1 MEADFYEKALDSS
14 FDGVLIA
21 DRQGVVIYINAQYE
35 KITGLQR
42 QKMLGA
48 RLSDLLEQGII
59 NTSISLDVLKTGKTV
74 SAVHQYASGK
84 SALSS
89 AKPVFDEN
97 GSIIAVFNNTRNIDD
112 LITLQNELK
121 EHRLLQRKNAQEI
134 GHLRSILSQKSC
146 FVYTSR
152 CMQEVLSFA
161 DKVAPFDTTVAIFG
175 ESGTGKEVLS
185 RYLHKRSARADSA
198 FVKVNCAAIPKELF
212 ESELFGYE
220 KGAFT
225 GASEKGKI
233 GLFEL
238 AHGGTLF
245 LDEIGELQLD
255 VQSKVLRAIQE
266 KEILR
271 IGGKNA
277 VQLDIRLLVATNRNL
292 EEEVRKGTFRED
304 LYFRLNIFP
313 IVIPPLRE
321 RPEDIVVLVRHFME
335 KLNHKYKSDKRITQ
349 EAVDVLARHA
359 FPGNVR
365 ELENSIEYLFIM
377 CEQDIQI
384 DMIPAKILS
393 AVMLSGTDKDTE
405 KRGKEQLPYL
415 IEMFEK
421 SIIEDVT
428 GRFRTLEEAS
438 RVLGIHY
445 STLSRK
451 MQKYRLK
458 FA

>member
-1 MEADFYEKALDSS
+1 MKADFFEKALDSS

-21 DRQGVVIYINAQYE
+21 DRQGVVIYVNSQYE
-35 KITGLQR
+35 KITGLKR
-42 QKMLGA
+42 QDMMGA
-48 RLSDLLEQGII
+48 RLDDLVIQGII
-59 NTSISLDVLKTGKTV
+59 NKSISLDVLKTGKTV
-74 SAVHQYASGK
+74 SIVHQYASGK

-97 GSIIAVFNNTRNIDD
+97 GTVIAVFNNTRNIDD
-112 LITLQNELK
+112 LLALQNELR
-121 EHRLLQRKNAQEI
+121 EHKALQQKRAQEI
-134 GHLRSILSQKSC
+134 GHLRSLLCQKSH
-146 FVYTSR
+146 FVYTST
-152 CMQEVLSFA
+152 CIQEVLSLA
-161 DKVAPFDTTVAIFG
+161 DRVAPFDTTVAIFG

-185 RYLHKRSARADSA
+185 RYLHKGSARADNT

-266 KEILR
+266 KEIMR

-321 RPEDIVVLVRHFME
+321 RPEDIVVLVRYFME
-335 KLNHKYKSDKRITQ
+335 KLNHKYKSDKHITQ
-349 EAVDVLARHA
+349 EAIDVLTRHT

-365 ELENSIEYLFIM
+365 ELENIIEYLFIM
-377 CEQDIQI
+377 CEQNIQI
-384 DMIPAKILS
+384 EMIPAKILS
-393 AVMLSGTDKDTE
+393 AVMRSEYSNGTGRK
-405 KRGKEQLPYL
+405 GKEQLSYL
-415 IEMFEK
+415 VDMFEK
-421 SIIEDVT
+421 SIIEDT
-428 GRFRTLEEAS
+428 IGRFRTLEEAS
-438 RVLGIHY
+438 GVLGIHY